1 MRSPTRWLA
10 ATAPLIIASFVAA
23 HVLTVRAAQNLHVR
37 ARSIQNRLAHS
48 QLLSAVRGE
57 VHLLGMAT
65 GRALWEAEAGEPFD
79 RAVLDENRRTIAE
92 QLDRLRG
99 LTSTAEELAQEREL
113 ERAIDEAERAIDR
126 TVALLD
132 AGDLRGAR
140 AVVSLALVR
149 RADQTLE
156 RLIDLDGEEARLE
169 SARVADTERRIER
182 LAPLLDAVAAAIA
195 LALTALAVL
204 AVRQF
209 ARLADE
215 RNRLAERRAEELELF
230 AGRVAHDLKN
240 PLGAIAL
247 RLVVARRYFESD
259 DAARE
264 ELGKLSRGV
273 ARMNQIVEGLFD
285 FARAGGRPEANGRA
299 ELAAVLDELL
309 VDFVPDAERA
319 GAELIVEPFRPV
331 AVACPPGPLASVLGN
346 LLRNAIKYIVEAR
359 GERRIRV
366 RAREHDGRVR
376 VEVEDTGPGVPPGME
391 RAVFEPFVRSGSR
404 AQPGIGLGLATVK
417 RLVEGYRGEVG
428 LESRAGAGSCFWFEL
443 PIAAPVEQALALH

>member
-1 MRSPTRWLA
+1 MQARALRSPTRWLA

-140 AVVSLALVR
+140 AVVSLALAR

-264 ELGKLSRGV
+264 ELGKL
-273 ARMNQIVEGLFD
+273 
-285 FARAGGRPEANGRA
+285 
-299 ELAAVLDELL
+299 
-309 VDFVPDAERA
+309 
-319 GAELIVEPFRPV
+319 
-331 AVACPPGPLASVLGN
+331 
-346 LLRNAIKYIVEAR
+346 
-359 GERRIRV
+359 
-366 RAREHDGRVR
+366 
-376 VEVEDTGPGVPPGME
+376 
-391 RAVFEPFVRSGSR
+391 
-404 AQPGIGLGLATVK
+404 
-417 RLVEGYRGEVG
+417 
-428 LESRAGAGSCFWFEL
+428 
-443 PIAAPVEQALALH
+443 